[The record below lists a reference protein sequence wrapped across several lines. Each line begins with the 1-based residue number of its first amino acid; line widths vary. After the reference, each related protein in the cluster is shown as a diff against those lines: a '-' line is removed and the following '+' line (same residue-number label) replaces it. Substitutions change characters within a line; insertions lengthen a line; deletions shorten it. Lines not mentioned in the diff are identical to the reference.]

1 MRGSNFGLGWENC
14 DVFKSWWV
22 RSLEEVRLPHEKMF
36 AQWRLALSIKSKCF
50 IKMGL
55 VIYEKSKK
63 AIMLS
68 LQMLKSLLEIVV
80 EIWLERLAVK
90 NSPEKLIHF
99 QSSTGPN
106 SFWAVSLVRP
116 TLYHF
121 NFPNFES
128 HLAKS
133 NQNPGL
139 NLNRMLWPSWKL
151 CFKNNVITFSLG
163 KIYWFLTSL
172 FGKMASTPM
181 MV

>member
-1 MRGSNFGLGWENC
+1 M
-14 DVFKSWWV
+14 
-22 RSLEEVRLPHEKMF
+22 
-36 AQWRLALSIKSKCF
+36 
-50 IKMGL
+50 
-55 VIYEKSKK
+55 
-63 AIMLS
+63 
-68 LQMLKSLLEIVV
+68 LEIVV
-80 EIWLERLAVK
+80 EIWLECLAVK

-106 SFWAVSLVRP
+106 LFWAVSLVWP

-133 NQNPGL
+133 NQNSGL

-172 FGKMASTPM
+172 FGKMASRMQKWLKCYATNSM
-181 MV
+181 NIRGYKAKRHCYIVFSHVILLR

>member
-1 MRGSNFGLGWENC
+1 MII
-14 DVFKSWWV
+14 
-22 RSLEEVRLPHEKMF
+22 EV
-36 AQWRLALSIKSKCF
+36 
-50 IKMGL
+50 
-55 VIYEKSKK
+55 KK
-63 AIMLS
+63 GIMLS
-68 LQMLKSLLEIVV
+68 LQMPKSPLEIVV
-80 EIWLERLAVK
+80 EIWLECLAGK

-106 SFWAVSLVRP
+106 LFWAVSLVRP

-133 NQNPGL
+133 NQNSGL

-172 FGKMASTPM
+172 FCKMASTPM